1 MTDVMGTSNAISY
14 TPQIMAN
21 QMISNIN
28 ASESE
33 QATWEEQLSTGNV
46 INQPSDNPAG
56 AAELLQLNANLSR
69 AQQYT
74 ANANDGAGWLS
85 LGNSTMNSIISTLQ
99 QAQQAVESVSG
110 ATLSSTPSALQ
121 ALADQVA
128 SARTQLINLGNTTYG
143 GQAIFAGTG
152 NVSAAYDQNGNYL
165 GGGSAP
171 TRTVAPGVRVAVGLT
186 GEQVFGSGPT
196 GLLGSDGV
204 LAQIASDL
212 QTGTSASLANVEG
225 PDLQAL
231 SSAIAQVS
239 AQAAQMGA
247 NYQQVQAF
255 ATQASNSQQVLQTQ
269 MSQMDSTNV
278 AQVTTQL
285 TESQQAFEAALWA
298 TSQLSQDSLVQFL
311 G

>member
-1 MTDVMGTSNAISY
+1 MTDVMGTNAISY

-21 QMISNIN
+21 QMISNIDGAEAQQ
-28 ASESE
+28 AS
-33 QATWEEQLSTGNV
+33 WEEQLSTGNT

-56 AAELLQLNANLSR
+56 AAELMQLNANLSR
-69 AQQYT
+69 AQQYA

-85 LGNSTMNSIISTLQ
+85 LGNSTMNQVLSALH

-110 ATLSSTPSALQ
+110 ATLSTTPSALQ
-121 ALADQVA
+121 ALSDQVA
-128 SARTQLINLGNTTYG
+128 SARTQLINLANTTYG

-152 NVSAAYDQNGNYL
+152 NVGAAYDQDGNYL
-165 GGGSAP
+165 GGGTAP
-171 TRTVAPGVRVAVGLT
+171 TRTVAPGLQVAVGLT
-186 GEQVFGSGPT
+186 GDQVFGSGTT
-196 GLLGSDGV
+196 GLLGTNGI
-204 LAQIASDL
+204 LAQIANDL
-212 QTGTSASLANVEG
+212 QSGTSSSIANVEG
-225 PDLQAL
+225 SDLQAL
-231 SSAIAQVS
+231 NTAVAQVS

-255 ATQASNSQQVLQTQ
+255 ATQATDTQQVLQTQ